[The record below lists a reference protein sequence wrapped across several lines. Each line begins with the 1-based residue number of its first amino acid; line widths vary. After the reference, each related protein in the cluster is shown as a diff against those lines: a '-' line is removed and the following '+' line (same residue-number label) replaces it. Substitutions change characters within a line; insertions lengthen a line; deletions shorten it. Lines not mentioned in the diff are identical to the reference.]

1 MLPSEAFF
9 ADFGS
14 PVYLENGT
22 MDFFSGLSGGGW
34 GDSWP
39 DSGGGWGD
47 SWSDWSNVRIG
58 FNIPV
63 GGGGGSAPDVKEI
76 LTAIAN
82 QHEDALKSNL
92 AAFTQNQIGA
102 SEAIDNAWNI
112 LNSMTASM
120 LKYGSQGL
128 ISAAERDRRVDP
140 RYLRWDYIA
149 YYIDP
154 ISQKAYG
161 KPAEIRPLPNGS
173 MPGIPSYSGAGF
185 ATNSNWPLLIAGG
198 LLLLFLVW
206 KKAKK

>member
-1 MLPSEAFF
+1 MLSSDAFF

-22 MDFFSGLSGGGW
+22 MDFFSDLSGGGW

-47 SWSDWSNVRIG
+47 SWPDKSTVSIG
-58 FNIPV
+58 FNLPV
-63 GGGGGSAPDVKEI
+63 GGSGGGSMPDVKEI

-82 QHEDALKSNL
+82 QSEDALKSNL

-102 SEAIDNAWNI
+102 SQAIDNAWNI
-112 LNSMTASM
+112 LNRMTASM
-120 LKYGSQGL
+120 LQYGSQGM

-161 KPAEIRPLPNGS
+161 KPAEIRPLPSGN
-173 MPGIPSYSGAGF
+173 MPGIPGYSSAGF
-185 ATNSNWPLLIAGG
+185 AMNSNWALLIAGG
-198 LLLLFLVW
+198 LLLFLVW

>member
-9 ADFGS
+9 ANFGS

-47 SWSDWSNVRIG
+47 SWPDSGSLRIG

-63 GGGGGSAPDVKEI
+63 GGSGGSSMPDVKEI
-76 LTAIAN
+76 LSAIAN
-82 QHEDALKSNL
+82 QNEDALKSNL
-92 AAFTQNQIGA
+92 AAFQQNQIGA
-102 SEAIDNAWNI
+102 SQAIDNAWGI
-112 LNSMTASM
+112 LNRMTTSM
-120 LKYGSQGL
+120 LQYGTQGL
-128 ISAAERDRRVDP
+128 ISAAERDRRVDS

-154 ISQKAYG
+154 ISQKANG
-161 KPAEIRPLPNGS
+161 KPAEIRLLPSVS
-173 MPGIPSYSGAGF
+173 MPGIPGYSEAGF
-185 ATNSNWPLLIAGG
+185 SMNSNWGWLIAGG
-198 LLLLFLVW
+198 LLLFLVW